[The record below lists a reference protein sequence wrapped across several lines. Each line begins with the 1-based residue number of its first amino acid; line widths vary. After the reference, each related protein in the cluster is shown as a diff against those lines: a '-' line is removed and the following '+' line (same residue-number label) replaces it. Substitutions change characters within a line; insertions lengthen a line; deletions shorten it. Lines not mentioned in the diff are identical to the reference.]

1 MVKIGNIEI
10 KEKLILA
17 PMAGVTDGGFRAVCR
32 EQGAALTYTEMV
44 SAKALVYQDA
54 KSKTLLIRGPEEYPL
69 AAQIFGSEPE
79 TMAEAAVKAQS
90 ISGCEIIDINM
101 GCPTGKIVR
110 NGDGCALMRDP
121 ELAGRII
128 RAVVDTSPVPVTVKI
143 RKGWDNGNV
152 NAVELAQIAEE
163 NGAAAVAVHGR
174 TRSQLYAGNA
184 DWNIITAVKKAVN
197 IPVIANGDIFEPTD
211 AERILRVTG
220 ADLAMVGRG
229 SMGNPWIFSRGLA
242 AIKGEFIPGLPPLS
256 QRCDIAVH
264 QFEVS
269 AAMKGEH
276 VTCLEARKHYSWY
289 LRGVPYASYFKAQ
302 IAKINTMDDIYRI
315 TRGIKEELK

>member
-1 MVKIGNIEI
+1 MVKIGNVEI
-10 KEKLILA
+10 ANRLILA

-32 EQGAALTYTEMV
+32 ELGAALTCTEMV

-54 KSKTLLIRGPEEYPL
+54 KSRALLLRGSDEAPL
-69 AAQIFGSEPE
+69 AAQIFGSEPL
-79 TMAEAAVKAQS
+79 TMAEAAVKAQN
-90 ISGCEIIDINM
+90 ISGCDIMDINM

-110 NGDGCALMRDP
+110 NGDGCALMRNP
-121 ELAGRII
+121 ELAGQII
-128 RAVVDTSPVPVTVKI
+128 RAVVDAVNVPVTVKI
-143 RKGWDNGNV
+143 RKGWDNGSV
-152 NAVELAQIAEE
+152 NAVELAQIAEA
-163 NGAAAVAVHGR
+163 NGAAAIAVHGR
-174 TRSQLYAGNA
+174 TRTQLYSGTA

-197 IPVIANGDIFEPTD
+197 IPVIANGDIFEPND

-229 SMGNPWIFSRGLA
+229 SMGNPWIFSRALA
-242 AIKGEFIPGLPPLS
+242 AINGEFIPGLPPLS
-256 QRCDIAVH
+256 QRCDTAVH
-264 QFEVS
+264 QFEIS

-302 IAKINTMDDIYRI
+302 IAKITSMEDIYHI
-315 TRGIKEELK
+315 TRGIKEELR

>member
-1 MVKIGNIEI
+1 MIKIGNIEI
-10 KEKLILA
+10 TSPLVLA

-54 KSKTLLIRGPEEYPL
+54 KSRTLLTRGPDEYPL

-79 TMAEAAVKAQS
+79 TMAEAAVKAHS
-90 ISGCEIIDINM
+90 ICGCEIIDLNM

-128 RAVVDTSPVPVTVKI
+128 RAVADASPVPVTVKI
-143 RKGWDNGNV
+143 RKGWDGGSV
-152 NAVELAQIAEE
+152 NAVELAQTAQE

-174 TRSQLYAGNA
+174 TRSQLYSGAA
-184 DWNIITAVKKAVN
+184 DWNIITAVKKAVD

-242 AIKGEFIPGLPPLS
+242 AIRGEFVPGLPPLS
-256 QRCDIAVH
+256 QRCDVALR
-264 QFEVS
+264 QFEIS
-269 AAMKGEH
+269 AQMKGEH
-276 VTCLEARKHYSWY
+276 VTCLEARKHYAWY
-289 LRGVPYASYFKAQ
+289 LRGVPHASYFKAQ
-302 IAKINTMDDIYRI
+302 IAKIASMEDIYRI
-315 TRGIKEELK
+315 TRGIKAELK